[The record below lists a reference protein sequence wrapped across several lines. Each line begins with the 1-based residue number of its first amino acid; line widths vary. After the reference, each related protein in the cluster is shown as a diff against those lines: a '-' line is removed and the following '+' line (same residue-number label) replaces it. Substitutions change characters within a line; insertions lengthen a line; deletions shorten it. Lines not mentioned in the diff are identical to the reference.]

1 MQTFSELKK
10 GPTCFSIASMKFAK
24 MAILA
29 KTCLGFESAKP
40 RSPVS
45 EAKVCMSCTQT
56 TGARHGRF
64 WCFAEEV
71 GHPTVSLLVV
81 LRPDM
86 QTFALDTGDLGFAL
100 SNPRH
105 VWPLLGTVSEVTF

>member
-1 MQTFSELKK
+1 MVDFGVSPKRLVT
-10 GPTCFSIASMKFAK
+10 PPR
-24 MAILA
+24 LA
-29 KTCLGFESAKP
+29 P
-40 RSPVS
+40 
-45 EAKVCMSCTQT
+45 
-56 TGARHGRF
+56 
-64 WCFAEEV
+64 
-71 GHPTVSLLVV
+71 VV